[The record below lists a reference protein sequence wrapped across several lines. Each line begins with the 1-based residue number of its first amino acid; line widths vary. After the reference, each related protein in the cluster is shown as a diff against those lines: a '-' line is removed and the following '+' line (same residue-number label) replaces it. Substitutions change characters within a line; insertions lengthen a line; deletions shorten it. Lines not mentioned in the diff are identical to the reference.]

1 MSRWRKWRALS
12 RADRLLLLRASMM
25 LVRARATLSSTGFR
39 PDPDECASAAWST
52 ERLDRARQVAHL
64 VGMAAAVTP
73 VRVACLHRSVVL
85 WSLLRQ
91 EGMPCRLRLGAGDL
105 REGPFEAHAWVECGG
120 VALDEQETH
129 LVRFR
134 PFGVAVVPVGR
145 SPARAEQP
153 RQLS

>member
-1 MSRWRKWRALS
+1 MNRWRKWRALPQ
-12 RADRLLLLRASMM
+12 ADRLLLLRASVM
-25 LVRARATLSSTGFR
+25 LVRARATLSSTDFR
-39 PDPDECASAAWST
+39 PDPDDCAGEAWAT
-52 ERLDRARQVAHL
+52 ERLDRARHVARL

-91 EGMPCRLRLGAGDL
+91 EGLPCRLRLGAGEL

-120 VALDEQETH
+120 VALNEQETH

-134 PFGVAVVPVGR
+134 PFGGAVVPAGR
-145 SPARAEQP
+145 G
-153 RQLS
+153 LSRPGRPSQSS